1 MMTKFFKYHAAGN
14 DFIIIN
20 SDIVSPQNAVKLCD
34 RHYGIGADGVLIQF
48 SSDKAD
54 AGMKI
59 INSDGSTAQMCG
71 NGLRCFVSYLVTDQG
86 FNKNPLIIETGRGNL
101 EVKWKKVNNG
111 KLSIEA
117 DLGKPDLRN
126 EETVEFNNKKFDA
139 YSVSMGNPHLVLF
152 PHIKPDASEIHRIAN
167 HFQNNSSWN
176 CEVNVEIVTAINKRS
191 KSVFVI
197 VKERGAGFTLAC
209 GTGGGAVMHALLK
222 RNIVKPDESWKVF
235 FPGGEITYRI
245 NSGNKVMM
253 SGIPDKVFEGTL
265 DMAEF

>member
-1 MMTKFFKYHAAGN
+1 MINFFKYQATGN
-14 DFIIIN
+14 DFVIIKEPALT
-20 SDIVSPQNAVKLCD
+20 SENAENICD
-34 RHYGIGADGVLIQF
+34 RHFGVGADGVLVHF
-48 SSDKAD
+48 NSDTSD

-59 INSDGSTAQMCG
+59 FNSDGSTAQMCG
-71 NGLRCFVSYLVTDQG
+71 NGLRCFVSYLITDCG
-86 FNKNPLIIETGRGNL
+86 LKKNPLKIETGRGEL
-101 EVKWKKVNNG
+101 EVKWEKLKNG

-117 DLGKPDLRN
+117 DLGKPDLIN
-126 EETVEFNNKKFDA
+126 TETVEFSNKKFDA

-176 CEVNVEIVTAINKRS
+176 CEINVEIVTAINKRS

-209 GTGGGAVMHALLK
+209 GTGGGAVIHALLK

-235 FPGGEITYRI
+235 FPGGEIVYRI
-245 NSGNKVMM
+245 KSENRIVM
-253 SGIPDKVFEGTL
+253 SGIPEKVFEGTL
-265 DMAEF
+265 DIAEF